1 MKIIAVHNYKGGVG
15 KTTTVI
21 NLAYDLSAMGKRVL
35 IVDADPQVNTTN
47 QFDKIGEV
55 GRKSLLDIFSGM
67 KASRCIYRTKYP
79 NLDLIRGS
87 RDLETLSGPE
97 VSASAIKKA
106 LAQVADQYDYA
117 VIDCHPSMQIPT
129 IAALIAADELLIPCN
144 ADAFG
149 REGLDNMI
157 GYLRQITKSY
167 NTSLQFHIL
176 ITMFT
181 KTKLQ
186 QQQLWVQQ
194 SASSMKLCAPP
205 MRSGSRWPDTEA
217 PTQPRWIIRSWR
229 KKWRP
234 CWNGKGR

>member
-157 GYLRQITKSY
+157 GYLRQITESY
-167 NTSLQFHIL
+167 NCLLYTSP
-176 ITMFT
+176 
-181 KTKLQ
+181 
-186 QQQLWVQQ
+186 
-194 SASSMKLCAPP
+194 S
-205 MRSGSRWPDTEA
+205 
-217 PTQPRWIIRSWR
+217 PRD
-229 KKWRP
+229 
-234 CWNGKGR
+234 N